1 MRTFFYHPI
10 YLQEF
15 MAALAMLGLGLE
27 GYAADSELPTTEQL
41 NSRRT
46 P

>member
-1 MRTFFYHPI
+1 MHTFISNHI

-15 MAALAMLGLGLE
+15 VAVLAMLGLGLE
-27 GYAADSELPTTEQL
+27 GYAADPELPTTEQL

>member
-1 MRTFFYHPI
+1 MHTFLSRHI

-15 MAALAMLGLGLE
+15 MATLAMLGLGLE
-27 GYAADSELPTTEQL
+27 GYATDPELPASGQPTL
-41 NSRRT
+41 RRT